1 MAKSYQVM
9 DYTPPVAGV
18 VSARRARERLWLCV
32 VLVVAQRHSPRQVEG
47 LSQVREPLTT
57 LAIVPANPPSSDSP
71 PNPAVCGTL
80 SATRTGA

>member
-1 MAKSYQVM
+1 MVM

-18 VSARRARERLWLCV
+18 VSRRARERLWLQEV
-32 VLVVAQRHSPRQVEG
+32 RVLAQGHSPRQVEG

-57 LAIVPANPPSSDSP
+57 LAIVSANPPSSDSP